1 MKTDLSF
8 LSGMVYNYHVIAPK
22 APAISRTKVSLD
34 FQVYATQRRILVS
47 WPDFNAGRGLKAEI
61 NLICP
66 PGNESMTIVIPIGK
80 KRFYY
85 NRKIN
90 SLPAEGSIQY
100 GDSIEILNPA
110 TRIGSLD

>member
-1 MKTDLSF
+1 
-8 LSGMVYNYHVIAPK
+8 
-22 APAISRTKVSLD
+22 
-34 FQVYATQRRILVS
+34 
-47 WPDFNAGRGLKAEI
+47 
-61 NLICP
+61 
-66 PGNESMTIVIPIGK
+66 MTIVIPIGK